1 MRKILFGGL
10 FLVSL
15 VVYRLDPF
23 FGGLVLAGGIAEAM
37 VANGRKVW

>member
-1 MRKILFGGL
+1 MRKVLFGSL
-10 FLVSL
+10 LLLSL

-37 VANGRKVW
+37 VANGEKI